1 MIWIALAAL
10 FVSIAGIG
18 LGLRANAISREAKD
32 AAKHSANEAWKSR
45 LDTLAPSILISQCE
59 PQYTRWAINSTF
71 DTHHFTHPSPVMPS
85 VEFHLPADAPIRVLV
100 GVIVI
105 VVNEGDKTTEVE
117 FGADRLDDITT
128 DEANAAVLTPNASS
142 NTINQANTVRL
153 DGRCLLA
160 PARPDT

>member
-1 MIWIALAAL
+1 
-10 FVSIAGIG
+10 
-18 LGLRANAISREAKD
+18 
-32 AAKHSANEAWKSR
+32 
-45 LDTLAPSILISQCE
+45 
-59 PQYTRWAINSTF
+59 
-71 DTHHFTHPSPVMPS
+71 MPS